1 MAELIDVM
9 LQHTP
14 WGQGIEARCRV
25 RIYGLTDSD
34 DDDRLAQERE
44 PVVVI
49 ITELPD
55 NPGKSVT
62 NAMEWIA
69 TVVVHQFDLDPART
83 RWIEHYP
90 DRHPPGREGDRVF
103 DESFSLVSLGWEHAR
118 SPWGQPSPWASGV
131 DWQPLT
137 QADVTQMLSEVQSAA
152 PDGEWHCAVCSQPIH
167 NDDEYFE
174 CASCDEPLCTSC
186 GPGHCPQ
193 CLQDKGGI
201 GGGPFR
207 LDA

>member
-1 MAELIDVM
+1 MYETLLAPRTSSSLLCTFMSAHLCASVPNVKIMETDVDSV
-9 LQHTP
+9 P
-14 WGQGIEARCRV
+14 WR
-25 RIYGLTDSD
+25 D
-34 DDDRLAQERE
+34 D
-44 PVVVI
+44 I

-69 TVVVHQFDLDPART
+69 TVVVHRFDLDPART

-90 DRHPPGREGDRVF
+90 DRHPSGREGDRVF
-103 DESFSLVSLGWEHAR
+103 DESFSLVSLGWERGR

-137 QADVTQMLSEVQSAA
+137 RAEVTRMLDEFRPGR
-152 PDGEWHCAVCSQPIH
+152 PDCKWHCAVCGQPIR
-167 NDDEYFE
+167 DDDAYFE
-174 CASCDEPLCTSC
+174 CASCDKPLCTSC
-186 GPGHCPQ
+186 GPGHCPG

-201 GGGPFR
+201 GGVSFR